1 MSLGLCANLSAPP
14 NISSRGFDSPLSVER
29 GRGLG
34 LVIQHRLDLL
44 LDLGRQLVQQG
55 QRLDVVVDLVDLG
68 GAEDDGADVGVAG
81 GPGEGQLRRVAA
93 QLLGDLGELLDLLDL
108 GLALVRLQAL
118 DRVLEELLVGG
129 EPRALGDAVVV
140 LAGEQAA
147 GEGAPDGGAVVELVE
162 QGLELDLEALAVEGV
177 VLGLLGDGGDQV
189 VLLGEPGGL
198 GDLLGAPL
206 AGAPVVC
213 QVEVTDGLC
222 EALDN
227 LQEWCA
233 DIGAVGEDDI
243 DVWGLQALQAGLE
256 ALDDVLSRQAARVGL
271 LAPGSEEDL
280 GDQDVLVTGPVEL
293 LEGGA
298 HLDLAGTVG
307 VDLGGVECLLG
318 GGASQLLGQIA
329 RAGDA
334 GATHDAMIP
343 SRLQDLLDNGALLGA
358 SVGEPATEGED
369 RDLEAGGAQ
378 VAELHVLG
386 VVGGADGWLSHGC
399 G

>member
-1 MSLGLCANLSAPP
+1 MQISAPP
-14 NISSRGFDSPLSVER
+14 NSSSSRGFDSPLSVER

-34 LVIQHRLDLL
+34 LVVQHRLDLL

-55 QRLDVVVDLVDLG
+55 QRLDVVVDLVDLC

-81 GPGEGQLRRVAA
+81 GPGEGELRGVAA
-93 QLLGDLGELLDLLDL
+93 ELLGDLGELLDLLDL

-118 DRVLEELLVGG
+118 DRVLEELLVGR
-129 EPRALGDAVVV
+129 EPRALGYAVVV

-162 QGLELDLEALAVEGV
+162 QRLELDLEALAVEGV

-206 AGAPVVC
+206 AGAPVVR
-213 QVEVTDGLC
+213 QVEVADGLC
-222 EALDN
+222 EALDD
-227 LQEWCA
+227 LQEGCA
-233 DIGAVGEDDI
+233 DIGAVGEDDV

-256 ALDDVLSRQAARVGL
+256 TLDDVLSRQAAGVGL
-271 LAPGSEEDL
+271 LAPGAEEDL
-280 GDQDVLVTGPVEL
+280 GDQDVLVAGPVEL

-298 HLDLAGTVG
+298 HLNLAGTVG

-318 GGASQLLGQIA
+318 ERA
-329 RAGDA
+329 RVSCWARLRETKML
-334 GATHDAMIP
+334 ATHNAMVP

-369 RDLEAGGAQ
+369 RDLETGGAQ
-378 VAELHVLG
+378 VPELHVLG